1 MAAHAQDSGL
11 SRRRLVQGIAVAAGS
26 IGVAASARAT
36 GGAEERIEP
45 GMRLLITG
53 RAFRAGV
60 PGAVA
65 GRLPDPG
72 SVPST
77 TGTLLLDGQVVGA
90 FASAGVP
97 GSGGRFVLHSF
108 ELGLGTILGMGSGGL
123 DEGAFAVVGGTGR
136 YAGAR
141 GSYTARQAPSNLGG
155 DGTAEFVLD
164 LVDFVALEG

>member
-1 MAAHAQDSGL
+1 MAAHAHDAGL

-26 IGVAASARAT
+26 LGVAAGARAT
-36 GGAEERIEP
+36 AGGAEERIAP
-45 GMRLLITG
+45 GAHLVVTG
-53 RAFRAGV
+53 RGFRAGV

-65 GRLPDPG
+65 GRLPEPG

-77 TGTLLLDGQVVGA
+77 TGSLVLDGQVVGA
-90 FASAGVP
+90 FTSAGVP

-123 DEGAFAVVGGTGR
+123 DDGVFAVVGGTGR

-141 GSYTARQAPSNLGG
+141 GSYTARQSPSNLGG

-164 LVDFVALEG
+164 LVALEG